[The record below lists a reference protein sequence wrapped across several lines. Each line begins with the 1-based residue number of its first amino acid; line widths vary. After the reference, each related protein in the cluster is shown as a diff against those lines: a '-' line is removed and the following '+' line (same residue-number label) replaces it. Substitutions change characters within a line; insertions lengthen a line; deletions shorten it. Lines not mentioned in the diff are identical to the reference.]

1 MDAKKQPQARESLQT
16 RAPYLRARANAKAL
30 RILIYKRGPLKH
42 ARPAEPTTSLCDT
55 RVDRRRIRRIV
66 IYRLE
71 AEACSAAERNVSQI
85 YVTTKSPPRS
95 RNMVTVGT
103 LDADDVGAIDVDDIV
118 TAEDEAVIAGA
129 PARSS

>member
-16 RAPYLRARANAKAL
+16 RARYLRARANAKAL
-30 RILIYKRGPLKH
+30 RILIYKRGPFKH
-42 ARPAEPTTSLCDT
+42 ARPAELTTSLCDT

-66 IYRLE
+66 IYKLE
-71 AEACSAAERNVSQI
+71 AEASSAAERNVSQI
-85 YVTTKSPPRS
+85 YVTTKSPLRS
-95 RNMVTVGT
+95 RNMVTVGM
-103 LDADDVGAIDVDDIV
+103 LDVDDVGAIDVDDIV